1 MPNITLL
8 LAKNMLIIK
17 RDLADR
23 WFCLLF
29 SQNCAKTFEIETIQ
43 YFVIFHVCEFYLNSV
58 ELQSSNNSDY
68 SLDRRFRSFWKMINN
83 MFYFFFLFGIAIT
96 CTVNNKMKFAV
107 FRATQTKAQL
117 SAKNTIISINIWI
130 FNTKL
135 IPGHVSRVMLYN
147 QVARGDMRNGMSETR
162 ISSMANRDPS
172 SMGGSKLEIVALV
185 MMGTTPHRMLARGD
199 QWAHQ
204 ELNISISI
212 NITQYKYLL

>member
-68 SLDRRFRSFWKMINN
+68 SLDRRFGSLWKIIDN

-117 SAKNTIISINIWI
+117 STKNRILSDVQYQNSTWACV
-130 FNTKL
+130 KGDVVQ
-135 IPGHVSRVMLYN
+135 PGGQRRY
-147 QVARGDMRNGMSETR
+147 E
-162 ISSMANRDPS
+162 
-172 SMGGSKLEIVALV
+172 E
-185 MMGTTPHRMLARGD
+185 
-199 QWAHQ
+199 WY
-204 ELNISISI
+204 E
-212 NITQYKYLL
+212 

>member
-68 SLDRRFRSFWKMINN
+68 SLDH
-83 MFYFFFLFGIAIT
+83 FG
-96 CTVNNKMKFAV
+96 K
-107 FRATQTKAQL
+107 
-117 SAKNTIISINIWI
+117 
-130 FNTKL
+130 
-135 IPGHVSRVMLYN
+135 
-147 QVARGDMRNGMSETR
+147 
-162 ISSMANRDPS
+162 
-172 SMGGSKLEIVALV
+172 
-185 MMGTTPHRMLARGD
+185 
-199 QWAHQ
+199 
-204 ELNISISI
+204 
-212 NITQYKYLL
+212 

>member
-68 SLDRRFRSFWKMINN
+68 SLDRRFGSFWKIIDN
-83 MFYFFFLFGIAIT
+83 MFYFFFSHRRFRGIECKGVKI
-96 CTVNNKMKFAV
+96 CD
-107 FRATQTKAQL
+107 L
-117 SAKNTIISINIWI
+117 
-130 FNTKL
+130 
-135 IPGHVSRVMLYN
+135 
-147 QVARGDMRNGMSETR
+147 
-162 ISSMANRDPS
+162 
-172 SMGGSKLEIVALV
+172 
-185 MMGTTPHRMLARGD
+185 
-199 QWAHQ
+199 
-204 ELNISISI
+204 
-212 NITQYKYLL
+212 